1 MRHYYKVSI
10 RSEGTGYINDD
21 VNQGEDET
29 TRNCFE
35 VSEHDFQTL
44 AEVRAYLKEQYGD
57 NKPCLTY
64 HTTAGLSK
72 DIPVGLVY
80 QFDNS
85 DISHGGPHW
94 SQCDWVDVFKMTAEP
109 IKPSALGIEVEA

>member
-10 RSEGTGYINDD
+10 RSEGTGYFNDD

-35 VSEHDFQTL
+35 VSEHDFKTL

-57 NKPCLTY
+57 IKPSLTY
-64 HTTAGLSK
+64 HTTASLNK
-72 DIPVGLVY
+72 DIPAGLVY

-94 SQCDWVDVFKMTAEP
+94 LQCDWVDVFKMTAEP
-109 IKPSALGIEVEA
+109 IKPRAVGVEVEA

>member
-35 VSEHDFQTL
+35 VSEHDFKTMF
-44 AEVRAYLKEQYGD
+44 EVRAYLKERYGD
-57 NKPCLTY
+57 IKPSLTY
-64 HTTAGLSK
+64 RTTANFTK
-72 DIPVGLVY
+72 DIPAGLVY

-85 DISHGGPHW
+85 DLSHDSSHW

-109 IKPSALGIEVEA
+109 IRPRAVGVEVEA